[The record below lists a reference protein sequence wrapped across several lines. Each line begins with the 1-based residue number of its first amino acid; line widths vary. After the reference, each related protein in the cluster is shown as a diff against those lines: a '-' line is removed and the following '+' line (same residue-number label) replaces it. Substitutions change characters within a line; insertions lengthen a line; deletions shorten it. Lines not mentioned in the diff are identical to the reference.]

1 MARRLVG
8 AAAAQIERA
17 APLEEEQ
24 AAVAPLVG
32 SSPPSSNGGFV
43 RGRWWWW
50 WWPALHPVS
59 RPAGQDQATQWKS
72 AARKERPCTRCTW
85 TSTSV
90 HKLGYFLQI
99 QDLRSL
105 GLEY

>member
-1 MARRLVG
+1 MG
-8 AAAAQIERA
+8 AAAAHVERA
-17 APLEEEQ
+17 APLEEQQ
-24 AAVAPLVG
+24 AAGAPLVG
-32 SSPPSSNGGFV
+32 SPPPSSNGGFV
-43 RGRWWWW
+43 RGRWW

-72 AARKERPCTRCTW
+72 AARKERPGTRCTW

-90 HKLGYFLQI
+90 HKLGYSLQI
-99 QDLRSL
+99 QDLRSR

>member
-1 MARRLVG
+1 MG

-24 AAVAPLVG
+24 AARAPLVG
-32 SSPPSSNGGFV
+32 SPPPSSNGGFV

-50 WWPALHPVS
+50 AALHPVS

-72 AARKERPCTRCTW
+72 AARKERPCTRCTRCTW
-85 TSTSV
+85 TSTSL
-90 HKLGYFLQI
+90 HKLGYSLQI

-105 GLEY
+105 EY